1 MNTFKDVFKTF
12 TMNPSVVFLFSIH
25 LVALGEDRPTPPGK
39 AMVAMTLGKSVTLTW
54 APPDDDGGC
63 KIGNY
68 IVEYYRVGTSHLTF

>member
-1 MNTFKDVFKTF
+1 M
-12 TMNPSVVFLFSIH
+12 FSIH

-39 AMVAMTLGKSVTLTW
+39 ALVAMTLGKSVTLTW

-68 IVEYYRVGTSHLTF
+68 IVEYYRVGVIDNSLLGVSYIFINFGNGV